1 MVLSY
6 FLNFIKRLED
16 GLSLVNLW
24 WMLFFYVFLPL
35 LFVDSALE
43 KSGTEKSRVSIHPEG
58 IGRPLFIQKSA
69 LLKVCIYIYVY
80 IYIYMYI
87 YIYIYMY
94 ICMYIYIYMYICI
107 YIYMGDGISWIW
119 WCVTVVMDYYQ
130 PRVPS
135 FLGSDPTWL
144 FQVMQLL

>member
-69 LLKVCIYIYVY
+69 LLRVCV
-80 IYIYMYI
+80 YIYMYI
-87 YIYIYMY
+87 YMCIYICIYVCIY
-94 ICMYIYIYMYICI
+94 ICIDVYI
-107 YIYMGDGISWIW
+107 YIYMGDGIS
-119 WCVTVVMDYYQ
+119 
-130 PRVPS
+130 
-135 FLGSDPTWL
+135 
-144 FQVMQLL
+144 

>member
-24 WMLFFYVFLPL
+24 WMLFFLCFSSLTFRWFRSRKKWHWKIESFQFIL
-35 LFVDSALE
+35 KGLE
-43 KSGTEKSRVSIHPEG
+43 DHF
-58 IGRPLFIQKSA
+58 FIQKSA
-69 LLKVCIYIYVY
+69 LLKVCIYIYIC

-87 YIYIYMY
+87 YICIYV
-94 ICMYIYIYMYICI
+94 YIYIYVYMYT
-107 YIYMGDGISWIW
+107 YIYMGDGISWVW